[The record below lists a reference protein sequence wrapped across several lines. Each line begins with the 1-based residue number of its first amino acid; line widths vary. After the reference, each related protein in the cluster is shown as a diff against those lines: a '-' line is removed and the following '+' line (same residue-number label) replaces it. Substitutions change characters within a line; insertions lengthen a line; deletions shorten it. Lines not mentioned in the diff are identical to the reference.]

1 MDAGGRMRKTVDPEF
16 AMYVDARQDRW
27 LRAAYL
33 VYGDLERAEAEAA
46 VGPPLSAGR
55 CHLDVT

>member
-1 MDAGGRMRKTVDPEF
+1 
-16 AMYVDARQDRW
+16 MYVDARQDRW